1 MALVILPLGLA
12 ACALPSN
19 TPHESMGSPC
29 EYDQLGQKS
38 SVNWRQIGS
47 DLWLHQ
53 AAMDTLSTPTNG
65 GHISNVSF
73 VLDRAATGT
82 RGWLIGS
89 GPSARSGRALAC
101 SIRQQLGFQV
111 TDVISPRAHPESVLG
126 AAGLQ
131 NVRHWAL
138 PEVKVAMAERCERC
152 QKRLEAAV
160 NAISPLADTVALPDH
175 FIEGSQL
182 GPFDVLPLEVQTQQS
197 IAVLHHRASG
207 IWILPG
213 LVWGNETVPDLREA
227 DSAQMIIALNKLL
240 VMEPRRIVPEQGTD
254 GDGSLIA
261 RDMAYWKRLLDALNI
276 RWSQGE
282 SQPGNASGMTSV
294 ERDKFP
300 ESARLRDQLNV
311 QRAWQQIENKGFRN

>member
-1 MALVILPLGLA
+1 MTLVALPLCLA
-12 ACALPSN
+12 ACALPSS
-19 TPHESMGSPC
+19 TPHESWVSPC
-29 EYDQLGQKS
+29 EWDQLGQKN
-38 SVNWRQIGS
+38 SVNWRQIGP
-47 DLWLHQ
+47 DIWLHQ
-53 AAMDTLSTPTNG
+53 AALDALSTPTNG

-82 RGWLIGS
+82 RGWLVGS
-89 GPSARSGRALAC
+89 GPSARIGQALAC

-138 PEVKVAMAERCERC
+138 PEVKVAMASRCARC

-160 NAISPLADTVALPDH
+160 NAINPLADTVSLPDH
-175 FIEGSQL
+175 LIDGSQL
-182 GPFDVLPLEVQTQQS
+182 GPFDVLPVEMQAQQS

-213 LVWGNETVPDLREA
+213 LVWGSDTVPDLREA
-227 DSAQMIIALNKLL
+227 DSTQMINAINKLRDL
-240 VMEPRRIVPEQGTD
+240 KPHRIVPEQGAD

-261 RDMAYWKRLLDALNI
+261 RDLAYWKRLMDALNS

-282 SQPGNASGMTSV
+282 NQPGSASGLTPT
-294 ERDKFP
+294 EWAQLP
-300 ESARLRDQLNV
+300 ESAQLRDQLNV
-311 QRAWQQIENKGFRN
+311 QRVWQQIENKGFRD